1 MSGLTVAHKERMPG
15 YRRSCRC
22 LFLLFGSRLQLEV
35 EFQVAELE
43 IIAID
48 AMLVPVFLLVQ
59 AFAELP
65 LLLFGRLTFR

>member
-1 MSGLTVAHKERMPG
+1 MSGLTVAHKERMLEH
-15 YRRSCRC
+15 RRSCRG
-22 LFLLFGSRLQLEV
+22 LFLLFRPRLQLEV

-48 AMLVPVFLLVQ
+48 AMLVPVFLLIQ